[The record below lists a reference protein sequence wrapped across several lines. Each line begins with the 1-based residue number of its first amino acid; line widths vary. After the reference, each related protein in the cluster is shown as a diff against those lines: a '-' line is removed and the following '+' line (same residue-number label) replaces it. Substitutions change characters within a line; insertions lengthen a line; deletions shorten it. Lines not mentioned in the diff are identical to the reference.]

1 MLLHPNL
8 LLVKHLDGV
17 VPTHAAVGSTAA
29 DEDDLGLAR
38 IGIHG
43 RRAGEGA
50 GGGGSRS
57 RGGGGGDDAAR
68 ACRRDEG
75 RLAKTEG
82 VGGSRAGGG
91 RGKHDGRG
99 YSPAVELLVGFSVI
113 LVW

>member
-1 MLLHPNL
+1 MLLHLNL

-57 RGGGGGDDAAR
+57 RGGGDAAR

-99 YSPAVELLVGFSVI
+99 YSPAVEMLVGFSVI

>member
-29 DEDDLGLAR
+29 DEDDLGLTR

-57 RGGGGGDDAAR
+57 GGGGGDAAR
-68 ACRRDEG
+68 AGRRDEG
-75 RLAKTEG
+75 RLADG
-82 VGGSRAGGG
+82 VGGGGTGGG
-91 RGKHDGRG
+91 RGEHGG
-99 YSPAVELLVGFSVI
+99 YGEGIIPVRRRMPMTVLAVI
-113 LVW
+113 LI